1 MHDPNFWRGRRVF
14 ITGHTGFKGSWLC
27 LWLTQ
32 LGARVSGYAL
42 TPPTE
47 PSLFELARVG
57 ELIDHHSGDVRD
69 LPSLEGSLR
78 QAEPEVVIHMAA
90 QSLVRTSYADP
101 VTTFSTNVMGTVHL
115 LDAARRVP
123 SVRAVVIVTSDKCYF
138 NEEWVWSYRENS
150 RLGGED
156 PYSGSKG
163 AAELAVT
170 AYRHSFFDG
179 LRQPAVAAV
188 ASARAGNV
196 IGGGDWALDRL
207 VPDIMRSLL
216 QRRPTLVRNPQA
228 TRPWQHVLEPLD
240 GYLMLA
246 ERLLS
251 DGHQFATSWNFG
263 PPEHSERSVGWIIER
278 LYALWQADFDWRR
291 DHEPGPPENTF
302 LKLDASK
309 ARAHLGWR
317 CRLDLETTL
326 SWIVDWFRRYQAGED
341 MRAVT
346 HTQIERFMALAAS
359 DLDGIAAGPR
369 PFAGTKPSATH
380 APGSRPAA
388 ASPHRHAPAD
398 AVQSGARRP
407 DLRPVS

>member
-1 MHDPNFWRGRRVF
+1 MRNPDAWRGRRVF

-27 LWLTQ
+27 LWLAH
-32 LGARVSGYAL
+32 LGASVSGYAL
-42 TPPTE
+42 KPPSE
-47 PSLFELARVG
+47 PSLFELARVN
-57 ELIDHHSGDVRD
+57 ELIDHHAGDVRD
-69 LPSLEGSLR
+69 LAALEAALR
-78 QAEPEVVIHMAA
+78 TAQPEVVIHMAA

-123 SVRAVVIVTSDKCYF
+123 SVRAVVIITSDKCYF
-138 NEEWVWSYRENS
+138 NEEWVWSYREHS

-170 AYRHSFFDG
+170 AYRHSYFDG
-179 LRQPAVAAV
+179 AREPTAAAI

-196 IGGGDWALDRL
+196 IGGGDWAADRL

-216 QRRPTLVRNPQA
+216 QRRPTLIRNPRA
-228 TRPWQHVLEPLD
+228 TRPWQHVMEPLD

-251 DGHQFATSWNFG
+251 DGHAFASSWNFG

-302 LKLDASK
+302 LKLDAAK

-326 SWIVDWFRRYQAGED
+326 EWIVDWFRRYQTGED
-341 MRAVT
+341 MRAAT
-346 HTQIERFMALAAS
+346 LAQIEQFMARSSADDDPAGTARAAVTAIRPPGS
-359 DLDGIAAGPR
+359 NAAGM
-369 PFAGTKPSATH
+369 
-380 APGSRPAA
+380 RPAA
-388 ASPHRHAPAD
+388 LPHRPPPAEVPSVT
-398 AVQSGARRP
+398 AKRA
-407 DLRPVS
+407 DLRPVT